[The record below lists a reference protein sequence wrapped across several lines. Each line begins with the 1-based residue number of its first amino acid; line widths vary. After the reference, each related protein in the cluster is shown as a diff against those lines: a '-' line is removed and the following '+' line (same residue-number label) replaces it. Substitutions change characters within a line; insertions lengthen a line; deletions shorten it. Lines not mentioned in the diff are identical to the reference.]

1 MAYNSN
7 KGPQQHGDIKFEGD
21 PLETQVD
28 FEDDFIALKTNGEQ
42 RFIVS
47 GSFITASIPIS
58 CSVGITA
65 SSFVGDGSGLT
76 DVVISGSAR
85 VYSSTGLETSGY
97 LKVTGS
103 STFANSLSGSSTLEI
118 VGNTIL
124 GSSLNVSGTTT
135 LDGFLSSSNILY
147 SVGSIS
153 SSGDI
158 AATGSIHATNMYA
171 TEFFGDLEGAIRF
184 DAVNDEGDSISRGQ
198 VVYINGVSGQTPT
211 VALAAADDAAKMPAF
226 GLAASSAAQG
236 ASIQIVTFGSIQNL
250 NLSTLFPG
258 ETFVEGDPVFV
269 QTGSGGVSGSLTT
282 TRPTGSNNLL
292 QNVGQV
298 VRNGG
303 GGDNQIKVGGAG
315 RTNATPNL
323 DKGYL
328 FVGNDTNCSAQD
340 NTVFISS
347 SANKVGINNTDPTHA
362 LTITGDVSGSSTL
375 EIVGNTIL
383 GGELNVSGNILATG
397 TTHLSSSGLEALR
410 IAKADG
416 DIREIVFENEGADKV
431 SMYMN
436 SAENFFIRQE
446 DATKDINLRIGT
458 TNVVVVDGS
467 ATEVAFAWDT
477 THANISGSGNLKI
490 GGSISASADVYV
502 TGAVSAS
509 TFFGDGS
516 NLDGISAGAVDTYTN
531 AGDNRIITSVDAT
544 TINGESNLTFD
555 GTNLQVV
562 GNISGSSNLQISSAS
577 FNGDLAVSGTVRGK
591 MVQMTNHAYNI
602 GTAGERW
609 IPWYNLA
616 DLNFTSHDWT
626 GQAVAPFSGRLLRV
640 VFRPGANDCG
650 STSITLYKQVDGTE
664 NMSSSRTYVE
674 QQTVTCAAASAT
686 SNVFNFTGSAH
697 FSQGEVIGVA
707 IDPTNGPDNA
717 NVTCVWEYD
726 IFGV

>member
-65 SSFVGDGSGLT
+65 SSFVGDGSGLFNLPAGT
-76 DVVISGSAR
+76 VSGSAR

-103 STFANSLSGSSTLEI
+103 ST
-118 VGNTIL
+118 
-124 GSSLNVSGTTT
+124 LN
-135 LDGFLSSSNILY
+135 GFLSSSNILY
-147 SVGSIS
+147 SVGSVS

-184 DAVNDEGDSISRGQ
+184 NAVNDEGDTIQKGQ
-198 VVYINGVSGQTPT
+198 VVYINGILGQTPT
-211 VALAAADDAAKMPAF
+211 VALAAADDATKMPAF
-226 GLAASSAAQG
+226 GLAGSIAAQG
-236 ASIQIVTFGSIQNL
+236 ASVQIVTFGSLENL
-250 NLSTLFPG
+250 NLSTLFPD
-258 ETFVEGDPVFV
+258 ETFAEGDPVFV

-292 QNVGQV
+292 QNIGQV

-328 FVGNDTNCSAQD
+328 FVGQDDDCSGQD

-362 LTITGDVSGSSTL
+362 LTITGDISGSSTL
-375 EIVGNTIL
+375 EIVGNTIF

-416 DIREIVFENEGADKV
+416 DAREIVFENEGADKV

-477 THANISGSGNLKI
+477 THTNISGSGNLKI
-490 GGSISASADVYV
+490 AGSISASADVYV

-531 AGDNRIITSVDAT
+531 AGDNRIITSVNAT

-555 GTNLQVV
+555 GTNLQIV
-562 GNISGSSNLQISSAS
+562 GNISGSNNIQISSGS

-591 MVQMTNHAYNI
+591 MIQMTNHAYNV

-609 IPWYNLA
+609 IPWYNIA
-616 DLNFTSHDWT
+616 DLNFTSHDFT
-626 GQAVAPFSGRLLRV
+626 GQVVAPFSGRLRRV
-640 VFRPGANDCG
+640 IFRPGANDCG
-650 STSITLYKQVDGTE
+650 STKITLYKQVDGTE

-674 QQTVTCAAASAT
+674 EQTVTCAAASAT

-707 IDPTNGPDNA
+707 IDPTLGPDNA

>member
-226 GLAASSAAQG
+226 GLAGSNAAQG

-258 ETFVEGDPVFV
+258 ETFAEGDPVFV

-362 LTITGDVSGSSTL
+362 LTITGDISGSSTL
-375 EIVGNTIL
+375 EIVGNTIF

-416 DIREIVFENEGADKV
+416 DAREIVFENEGTDKV

-531 AGDNRIITSVDAT
+531 AGDNRIITSVNAT

-650 STSITLYKQVDGTE
+650 STKITLYKQVDGTE
-664 NMSSSRTYVE
+664 NMSLSRTYVE
-674 QQTVTCAAASAT
+674 EQTVTCAAAAAT

>member
-226 GLAASSAAQG
+226 GLAGSNAAQG

-258 ETFVEGDPVFV
+258 ETFAEGDPVFV

-362 LTITGDVSGSSTL
+362 LTITGDISGSSTL
-375 EIVGNTIL
+375 EIVGNTIF

-416 DIREIVFENEGADKV
+416 DAREIVFENEGADKV

-531 AGDNRIITSVDAT
+531 AGDNRIITSVNAT

-650 STSITLYKQVDGTE
+650 STKITLYKQVDGTE
-664 NMSSSRTYVE
+664 NMSLSRTYVE
-674 QQTVTCAAASAT
+674 EQTVTCAAAAAT